1 MGASIRLTALALAL
15 LSGLAHAHGG
25 GAGDETV
32 TPVAQ
37 AQLPANVGTDAK
49 ALRVE
54 FAPGATSRPH
64 THPGPVF
71 VVVVAGEVE
80 SSLDDGP
87 VHTYKAG
94 DAWYE
99 APGQEHRVTRNPS
112 KSQSAVLVAWL
123 LSDGKAPLVKPLAV
137 KP

>member
-1 MGASIRLTALALAL
+1 MAASIRLAALALAL

-32 TPVAQ
+32 SPVAQ
-37 AQLPANVGTDAK
+37 AQLPASVGTDAK

-71 VVVVAGEVE
+71 VVVVAGEME

-94 DAWYE
+94 DTWYE
-99 APGQEHRVTRNPS
+99 APGQAHRVTRNPS
-112 KSQSAVLVAWL
+112 KRQPAVLVAWL
-123 LSDGKAPLVKPLAV
+123 LSDGKAPLVKPLAL

>member
-1 MGASIRLTALALAL
+1 MRTPVGLAALALAL
-15 LSGLAHAHGG
+15 CSGVAGAQGG

-37 AQLPANVGTDAK
+37 AHLPATIGSDAK
-49 ALRVE
+49 ALRVT

-64 THPGPVF
+64 RHPGPVF
-71 VVVVAGEVE
+71 VVVVSGAVE

-87 VHTYKAG
+87 VHTYHAG

-112 KSQSAVLVAWL
+112 KAEPAVLVAWL
-123 LSDGKAPLVKPLAV
+123 LSDGKAPLVQPLR
-137 KP
+137 P

>member
-1 MGASIRLTALALAL
+1 MRRSIALAALSILASATAL
-15 LSGLAHAHGG
+15 GHG

-32 TPVAQ
+32 TPVAAAEMPAAPGSH
-37 AQLPANVGTDAK
+37 AQ

-71 VVVVAGEVE
+71 VVVVSGAVE
-80 SSLDDGP
+80 SALDGQP
-87 VHTYKAG
+87 AQRFQAG

-99 APGQEHRVTRNPS
+99 APGQLHRVTRNASNTQP
-112 KSQSAVLVAWL
+112 ATLVAWL
-123 LSDGKAPLVKPLAV
+123 LSDGQTSLVKPV
-137 KP
+137 TH